1 MIFPRYHT
9 MQLIKAACDAAEH
22 LPWHDPCRPERE
34 GGPSDAG
41 RELRRA
47 VEELSRW
54 IAKEWGN
61 PIPDGCHGAAAGEYL
76 LYLNDKVPL

>member
-1 MIFPRYHT
+1 MIFPRQHT

-22 LPWHDPCRPERE
+22 LPRHD
-34 GGPSDAG
+34 PSDAG
-41 RELRRA
+41 RELCRA

-54 IAKEWGN
+54 IAKEWDR
-61 PIPDGCHGAAAGEYL
+61 PIPDGCHGAAAGEHL